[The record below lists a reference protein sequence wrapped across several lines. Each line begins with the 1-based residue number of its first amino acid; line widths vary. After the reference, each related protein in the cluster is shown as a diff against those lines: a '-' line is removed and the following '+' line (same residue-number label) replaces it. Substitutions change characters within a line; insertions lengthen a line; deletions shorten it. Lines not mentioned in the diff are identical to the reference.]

1 MNIENKWIKRF
12 NQLDNKKV
20 LLMLSGGKDSSACL
34 HILWKAGVDV
44 EAIHFTHKWGYEIST
59 QEARKLCKQLNVK
72 LYEVD
77 FSEDYL
83 NAIEGF
89 KGGRPCLL
97 CKPQMYKHVIKKIK
111 EDNFGCICIG
121 DNADDRMTIVR
132 LLDHIKHEQ
141 DSSIYCNSYFGS
153 ERGIVL
159 PNGVNVLRPL
169 LDLKSDEVE
178 SYLNKNGIEIRKNS
192 STGDKYFEYAR
203 EGCPVQF
210 YDPGYKI
217 DESGMEQLRKYNILL
232 SEYAR
237 EHNIRASIHLP
248 STFIITI
255 PEGYEEDA
263 LKYLE
268 GKGLKVNWNINKIIK
283 NNNFIGTIIIDK
295 IDKNILDKDVFEQL
309 NRRFLER
316 IECKIGE
323 YKTIRIDG
331 EINVSIKGD
340 GYRFEFKHIQDFN
353 QLIINFILNKNIE
366 KYKFENLIK
375 EVYRSRNYKVLI

>member
-1 MNIENKWIKRF
+1 MNLENKWIKEF

-34 HILWKAGVDV
+34 HILSKAGIDV

-59 QEARKLCKQLNVK
+59 QEARNICKKLDVK
-72 LYEVD
+72 LHEVD
-77 FSEDYL
+77 FSQDYL
-83 NAIEGF
+83 NAVKGF

-97 CKPQMYKHVIKKIK
+97 CKPEMYKQVIKKIMQ
-111 EDNFGCICIG
+111 DNFGCICIG

-132 LLDHIKHEQ
+132 LMNHIINEPN
-141 DSSIYCNSYFGS
+141 SSIYCNTYFGN
-153 ERGIVL
+153 ERGIEL
-159 PNGVNVLRPL
+159 PKGVKVLRPL
-169 LDLKSDEVE
+169 LDLTSGEVE
-178 SYLNKNGIEIRKNS
+178 LYLKENDIEIKKNN

-210 YDPGYKI
+210 YDPGYEI
-217 DESGMEQLRKYNILL
+217 NEYGMESLKRYNILL

-237 EHNIRASIHLP
+237 KFNIRASIHLP

-268 GKGLKVNWNINKIIK
+268 TKGLKVNWDINKIT
-283 NNNFIGTIIIDK
+283 NRCNFTGTIIVSK
-295 IDKNILDKDVFEQL
+295 INKNILHKDIFEKL

-316 IECKIGE
+316 LE
-323 YKTIRIDG
+323 YKVKEYKHMKLG
-331 EINVSIKGD
+331 EETNASIKGD
-340 GYRFEFKHIQDFN
+340 GFRVELKYIKEFE
-353 QLIINFILNKNIE
+353 QLIINFIFNEKIE
-366 KYKFENLIK
+366 KYRLENLIK
-375 EVYRSRNYKVLI
+375 EIYRSRNYKILI